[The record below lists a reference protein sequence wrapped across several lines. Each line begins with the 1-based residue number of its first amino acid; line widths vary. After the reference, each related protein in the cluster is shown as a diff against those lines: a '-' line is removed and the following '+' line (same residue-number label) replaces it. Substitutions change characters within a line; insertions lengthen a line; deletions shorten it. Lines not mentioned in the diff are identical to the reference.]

1 MNIEKYR
8 VIAKTEKDFKEINLK
23 KVPTS
28 YEGKLKKDEVNDK
41 LLREN
46 IHEMREYQEKLY
58 AENTKGLLI
67 ILQAMDAAGKDSLIK
82 KVMTGIN
89 PQGTHV
95 ASFKEPT
102 YVDLDHDYLWRINKE
117 LPARGEI
124 GIFNRSHYEDVIVS
138 RVHKLV
144 LDQPLPKNLKTDEIW
159 DRRFD
164 EINNFEKY
172 LNDNGIKVIKLFLH
186 VSKEEQKER
195 LMERIT
201 KEDKHWKFAKSDI
214 TERQYWDDYQEAY
227 EDMFNRT
234 STEYAPW
241 YILPADRKWFTRY
254 LASEIILD
262 ALKKLDP
269 KFPELSKEEEK
280 DLEKW
285 KKILE
290 ED

>member
-8 VIAKTEKDFKEINLK
+8 VLAKTEKDFKEIDLK

-28 YEGKLKKDEVNDK
+28 YEGKLEKDEVNDK

-46 IHEMREYQEKLY
+46 IHEMREYQERLY

-144 LDQPLPKNLKTDEIW
+144 LNQPLSKNLKTDDIW
-159 DRRFD
+159 DRRFE

-214 TERQYWDDYQEAY
+214 TERQYWDDYQKAY
-227 EDMFNRT
+227 EDMFNKT

-262 ALKKLDP
+262 ALKELNP
-269 KFPELSKEEEK
+269 QYPELSEEEEK
-280 DLEKW
+280 ELGKW

-290 ED
+290 ES

>member
-144 LDQPLPKNLKTDEIW
+144 LNQPLPKNLKTDEIW

-172 LNDNGIKVIKLFLH
+172 LTDNGIKVIKLFLH

-195 LMERIT
+195 LMERII

-227 EDMFNRT
+227 EDMFNKT

-262 ALKKLDP
+262 ALKEMNP
-269 KFPELSKEEEK
+269 KYPELSKEEEK
-280 DLEKW
+280 ELEKW
-285 KKILE
+285 KKILD